1 MDKTSMQMAIEKID
15 GQIEIAEKCR
25 IESSKIKDATSMNRH
40 YGMKIALVCIRQVLV
55 NLLDLEKQHIIEAFE
70 IGYEN
75 GACTNENESIYH
87 GSNYYN
93 KTFKSK

>member
-40 YGMKIALVCIRQVLV
+40 YGMKIALVCTRQVLV
-55 NLLDLEKQHIIEAFE
+55 NLLDLEKQQMFDYVKTNYVFGEKSLKFHLEEFE
-70 IGYEN
+70 K
-75 GACTNENESIYH
+75 
-87 GSNYYN
+87 YYN
-93 KTFKSK
+93 ETFKTK